1 MLPLRHVSPFW
12 LTKYLPLPL
21 QEKIVNA
28 LSLKTSSS
36 ELQGYRLMWD
46 LRPFMEDDVMHLA
59 WKMCPWN
66 FGILRFSESR
76 WGGTSSKLY
85 PCKESCIR
93 LSNCALG
100 GTRSVPQLLRWMP
113 AQPVHVLPEAW
124 FRQDVSYVL
133 EDRRWIATSFVCSW

>member
-1 MLPLRHVSPFW
+1 MLPFAGHVSPFW

-59 WKMCPWN
+59 WKMCP
-66 FGILRFSESR
+66 
-76 WGGTSSKLY
+76 
-85 PCKESCIR
+85 
-93 LSNCALG
+93 
-100 GTRSVPQLLRWMP
+100 
-113 AQPVHVLPEAW
+113 
-124 FRQDVSYVL
+124 
-133 EDRRWIATSFVCSW
+133 